1 MLMLR
6 HHSGKLL
13 HMLHSQARIFMLMK
27 NFAHKYMNF
36 PFDYQNISQV
46 ELKIGELSGNEFLIK
61 TFLIKFSLISRER
74 EIWELQTQFH
84 YHTTENNFFVLFVSK
99 FMLMSN

>member
-1 MLMLR
+1 
-6 HHSGKLL
+6 
-13 HMLHSQARIFMLMK
+13 MLMK
-27 NFAHKYMNF
+27 NYAHKYMNF
-36 PFDYQNISQV
+36 PFDYQNISKV

-74 EIWELQTQFH
+74 ELWELQTQFH